1 MIVFLC
7 KKLRK
12 EVYSLKDK
20 IQKEILE
27 NFKKFEEENGR
38 IPTPEEIFDL
48 SVNTELI
55 SKYLKDAPAGLEI
68 KDVQHKSKDELIITL
83 VPNEEIREDLEKEM
97 ASYNE
102 KYVRPFNIDRV
113 LPLKISD
120 NVPVSE
126 IRKAMLHSKQFD
138 CFECSVSKFKE
149 MQAYFK
155 EDSLKVCENGDLF
168 LFGKEL
174 VVR

>member
-1 MIVFLC
+1 MTVFLC

-12 EVYSLKDK
+12 EVFSLKYK
-20 IQKEILE
+20 IEKEILE
-27 NFKKFEEENGR
+27 NFKKFEEEKGR
-38 IPTPEEIFDL
+38 VPTPKEMFDL

-55 SKYLKDAPAGLEI
+55 SKYLENAPTGLKI
-68 KDVQHKSKDELIITL
+68 KDVQYKSKSELSITL
-83 VPNEEIREDLEKEM
+83 IPSEEIREDLEKEM
-97 ASYNE
+97 TSYNE

-120 NVPVSE
+120 NVHVSE

-168 LFGKEL
+168 LFGKDL